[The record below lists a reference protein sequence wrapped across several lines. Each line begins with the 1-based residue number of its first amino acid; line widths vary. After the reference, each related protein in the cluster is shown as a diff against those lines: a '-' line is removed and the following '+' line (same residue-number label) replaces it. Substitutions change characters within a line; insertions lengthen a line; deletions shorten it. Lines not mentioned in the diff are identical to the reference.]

1 MNTPLKFGLLLPH
14 FGAFASIDK
23 CVQGAQRAEA
33 YGFDSLWVRDHLVFK
48 PHEIEGRDKTHIEGL
63 ILLSAIA
70 SVTKRVSLGTAM
82 AICHR
87 HPIHLA
93 QCFAGLSAIS
103 NGRVILGMGLGG
115 FAHEF
120 AAAGRPTA
128 LPERASLAQANVVIC
143 RRLWSGET
151 VSFADNSFR
160 FENVTLKP
168 TPKQSIPIW
177 IGGGTAAA
185 CRRAA
190 HYGDGWLPARVT
202 LVTFSKRIEYLREL
216 CRAAARPMIETAVM
230 PLTTIARDTS
240 TALRGID
247 LKTIVEESQRFTS
260 WVINDRDNGDCRRG
274 LILAGTPADII
285 SECRAYQAAG
295 ANQIV
300 FDLRLRFGEWDEQLD
315 LLGKEVL
322 PAFRVE

>member
-1 MNTPLKFGLLLPH
+1 MKTPLKFGLLLPH

-23 CVQGAQRAEA
+23 CVQGARRAEA

-48 PHEIEGRDKTHIEGL
+48 PHEIEGRDQTHIESL
-63 ILLSAIA
+63 ILLSAVA
-70 SVTKRVSLGTAM
+70 SITKRVSLGTAM

-128 LPERASLAQANVVIC
+128 LAERASLARTNVEIC
-143 RRLWSGET
+143 RRLWNGET
-151 VSFADNSFR
+151 VSFADHSFR
-160 FENVTLKP
+160 FENVALKP
-168 TPKQSIPIW
+168 TPIQPIPIW
-177 IGGGTAAA
+177 IGGGTAAS

-190 HYGDGWLPARVT
+190 QYGDGWLPARVT
-202 LVTFSKRIEYLREL
+202 LATFSKRIEYLREL

-230 PLTTIARDTS
+230 PLTTIARDSS
-240 TALRGID
+240 TALCNID

-260 WVINDRDNGDCRRG
+260 WVISDDDNVDRSRG
-274 LILAGTPADII
+274 LILAGTPPDII

-300 FDLRLRFGEWDEQLD
+300 FDLRLRFNQWDEQLD

-322 PAFRVE
+322 PAFRLE

>member
-23 CVQGAQRAEA
+23 CMQGAQRAEA

-260 WVINDRDNGDCRRG
+260 WVINDRDNGDCSRG

>member
-1 MNTPLKFGLLLPH
+1 M
-14 FGAFASIDK
+14 
-23 CVQGAQRAEA
+23 QGAQRAEA

-260 WVINDRDNGDCRRG
+260 WVINDRDNGDCSRG

>member
-1 MNTPLKFGLLLPH
+1 MKTPLKFGLLLPH

-23 CVQGAQRAEA
+23 CVQGAHRAEV
-33 YGFDSLWVRDHLVFK
+33 YGFDSLWARDHLVFK
-48 PHEIEGRDKTHIEGL
+48 PHEIEGRDKTHIESL
-63 ILLSAIA
+63 ILLSAVA
-70 SVTKRVSLGTAM
+70 SITKKVFLGTAM

-128 LPERASLAQANVVIC
+128 LPARALLAKTNVEIC
-143 RRLWSGET
+143 RRLWNGET
-151 VSFADNSFR
+151 LSFADNSFR
-160 FENVTLKP
+160 FENVALKP
-168 TPKQSIPIW
+168 TPKQPIPIW

-190 HYGDGWLPARVT
+190 EYGDGWLPARVT
-202 LVTFSKRIEYLREL
+202 LATFSKRIEYLREL

-230 PLTTIARDTS
+230 PLTTIARDSS

-260 WVINDRDNGDCRRG
+260 WVINDGENVDRSRG

-295 ANQIV
+295 ANHIV
-300 FDLRLRFGEWDEQLD
+300 FDLRLRFGQWDEQLD
-315 LLGKEVL
+315 FLGKEVL
-322 PAFRVE
+322 PALRRE

>member
-1 MNTPLKFGLLLPH
+1 MKTPLKFGLLLPH

-23 CVQGAQRAEA
+23 CLQGARRAEA
-33 YGFDSLWVRDHLVFK
+33 YGFDSLWARDHLVFK
-48 PHEIEGRDKTHIEGL
+48 PHEIEGRDKTHIESL

-143 RRLWSGET
+143 RRLWNGET

-160 FENVTLKP
+160 FEKVTLKP
-168 TPKQSIPIW
+168 TPKQPIPIW

-230 PLTTIARDTS
+230 PLTTIARDSS

-260 WVINDRDNGDCRRG
+260 WVINDGDNGDRSRG
-274 LILAGTPADII
+274 LILSGTPADII

-300 FDLRLRFGEWDEQLD
+300 FDLRLRFSEWDEQLD